1 MSDDPQYGNPLETAP
16 IPTLLLRYSV
26 PTALTLMVNFL
37 YNIVDQIFIGRG
49 VGISGMTATNIA
61 FPLVI
66 LVGAVSLLLGDGCA
80 AYVSLALGRRQ
91 QAEADAAVGQ
101 TVTLLLVSGIVLAAL
116 SALLAPQLVWLLG
129 TTETAYAQSV
139 AYLRTIAVGIPF
151 QLLCPALTAIVR
163 ADGSPQYTMRCMLAG
178 ALLNVAL
185 DALFIFPLAM
195 GVVGA
200 GIATV
205 IGEAV
210 SALLFLRYLPHMKTV
225 QVRRENLRP
234 AAARTGRILALGLPS
249 LLTQMMTAAVQIVM
263 NNLMRK
269 YGAATIYGSD
279 IALSVYG
286 MMLKIYQIATRAAL
300 VISMGWFAV
309 FMLLPRQIG
318 MLFAPD
324 NLLYLDCT
332 AHCFRRYMLT
342 FFLYGAHMTT
352 ASFLQGIGKPSRSVL
367 IPLARQGLFLIP
379 LAFVLSARF
388 GLDGALFAVPIADT
402 MAFLLSMAL
411 AAAEFRA
418 WRGKDWLA

>member
-1 MSDDPQYGNPLETAP
+1 MSDDPQRGNPLETAP

-101 TVTLLLVSGIVLAAL
+101 TVTLLLVSGIMLAAL

-210 SALLFLRYLPHMKTV
+210 SALLFLRYLPHMKPYRCGGTTSV
-225 QVRRENLRP
+225 PPPRVP
-234 AAARTGRILALGLPS
+234 G
-249 LLTQMMTAAVQIVM
+249 
-263 NNLMRK
+263 
-269 YGAATIYGSD
+269 GS
-279 IALSVYG
+279 
-286 MMLKIYQIATRAAL
+286 
-300 VISMGWFAV
+300 
-309 FMLLPRQIG
+309 
-318 MLFAPD
+318 
-324 NLLYLDCT
+324 
-332 AHCFRRYMLT
+332 
-342 FFLYGAHMTT
+342 
-352 ASFLQGIGKPSRSVL
+352 SRS
-367 IPLARQGLFLIP
+367 AC
-379 LAFVLSARF
+379 
-388 GLDGALFAVPIADT
+388 
-402 MAFLLSMAL
+402 
-411 AAAEFRA
+411 RA
-418 WRGKDWLA
+418 C

>member
-1 MSDDPQYGNPLETAP
+1 MSDDPQRDNPLETAP

-163 ADGSPQYTMRCMLAG
+163 ADGSPQYTMRCMGSRGHCSTSRSTRCLSSRSRWAS
-178 ALLNVAL
+178 
-185 DALFIFPLAM
+185 
-195 GVVGA
+195 
-200 GIATV
+200 
-205 IGEAV
+205 
-210 SALLFLRYLPHMKTV
+210 SARAS
-225 QVRRENLRP
+225 RP
-234 AAARTGRILALGLPS
+234 SSAR
-249 LLTQMMTAAVQIVM
+249 
-263 NNLMRK
+263 
-269 YGAATIYGSD
+269 
-279 IALSVYG
+279 
-286 MMLKIYQIATRAAL
+286 
-300 VISMGWFAV
+300 
-309 FMLLPRQIG
+309 
-318 MLFAPD
+318 
-324 NLLYLDCT
+324 
-332 AHCFRRYMLT
+332 
-342 FFLYGAHMTT
+342 
-352 ASFLQGIGKPSRSVL
+352 PSR
-367 IPLARQGLFLIP
+367 
-379 LAFVLSARF
+379 RF
-388 GLDGALFAVPIADT
+388 CSCAICRT
-402 MAFLLSMAL
+402 
-411 AAAEFRA
+411 
-418 WRGKDWLA
+418 

>member
-1 MSDDPQYGNPLETAP
+1 MSDDPQRGNPLETAP

-225 QVRRENLRP
+225 QVRLRKPPSRRRAYRADPRARP
-234 AAARTGRILALGLPS
+234 AEPADADDDRRRADRHEQSHAQIRRRDHLRQRHRPLGLRDDAEDLPDRARDVRRR
-249 LLTQMMTAAVQIVM
+249 LVGDAADQR
-263 NNLMRK
+263 LQLR
-269 YGAATIYGSD
+269 
-279 IALSVYG
+279 
-286 MMLKIYQIATRAAL
+286 RAAL
-300 VISMGWFAV
+300 
-309 FMLLPRQIG
+309 
-318 MLFAPD
+318 
-324 NLLYLDCT
+324 
-332 AHCFRRYMLT
+332 
-342 FFLYGAHMTT
+342 
-352 ASFLQGIGKPSRSVL
+352 
-367 IPLARQGLFLIP
+367 
-379 LAFVLSARF
+379 
-388 GLDGALFAVPIADT
+388 
-402 MAFLLSMAL
+402 
-411 AAAEFRA
+411 
-418 WRGKDWLA
+418 

>member
-1 MSDDPQYGNPLETAP
+1 M
-16 IPTLLLRYSV
+16 
-26 PTALTLMVNFL
+26 
-37 YNIVDQIFIGRG
+37 
-49 VGISGMTATNIA
+49 
-61 FPLVI
+61 
-66 LVGAVSLLLGDGCA
+66 
-80 AYVSLALGRRQ
+80 
-91 QAEADAAVGQ
+91 
-101 TVTLLLVSGIVLAAL
+101 TLLLVSGIVLAAL

-279 IALSVYG
+279 IALSTG
-286 MMLKIYQIATRAAL
+286 
-300 VISMGWFAV
+300 
-309 FMLLPRQIG
+309 
-318 MLFAPD
+318 
-324 NLLYLDCT
+324 
-332 AHCFRRYMLT
+332 
-342 FFLYGAHMTT
+342 
-352 ASFLQGIGKPSRSVL
+352 
-367 IPLARQGLFLIP
+367 
-379 LAFVLSARF
+379 
-388 GLDGALFAVPIADT
+388 
-402 MAFLLSMAL
+402 
-411 AAAEFRA
+411 
-418 WRGKDWLA
+418 